1 MTTTKQQP
9 LRRREEAGWAVI
21 ENEPAQARRRVL
33 MLPGLFCTAEFYT
46 AMLADPA
53 LAEADVLAMAAD
65 PPGFAGQPVPAGFD
79 YAVDSYAEMVEGF
92 AAHAGIDL
100 IVGHSYFAN
109 VGIEIAA
116 RGNYRGRLLLLS
128 PSFSRE
134 DEEHD
139 LISLDEV
146 SHTPVVGTL
155 VWLGINPTLKKGMR
169 DRLPSERFNELF
181 QEMKR
186 NSHTANRH
194 LVTGFFE
201 HIRRYGELATRLA
214 GANMTVWV
222 GRGDRDEI
230 GFTAQE
236 RAVLDAAPHVTL
248 KTIAGAAHFS
258 ITDNPHEVVELIL
271 DLMTTGPTVDPR
283 PEQ

>member
-1 MTTTKQQP
+1 VTTTQDRP

-21 ENEPAQARRRVL
+21 ENEPALTRHRVL

-53 LAEADVLAMAAD
+53 LTAAGVLATAAD
-65 PPGFAGQPVPAGFD
+65 PPGFAGRPVPAGFD
-79 YAVDSYAEMVEGF
+79 YTVDSYAQMVEDF
-92 AAHAGIDL
+92 AAREAVDL

-116 RGNYRGRLLLLS
+116 RGTYRGSLLLLS
-128 PSFSRE
+128 PSFSRA

-139 LISLDEV
+139 LISLDEA

-155 VWLGINPTLKKGMR
+155 VWLGINPTLKKGIR

-181 QEMKR
+181 HEMKR
-186 NSHTANRH
+186 NPHAANRH
-194 LVTGFFE
+194 LVTGFFD

-214 GANMTVWV
+214 GTNTTVWV
-222 GRGDRDEI
+222 GRGDRDEV

-236 RAVLDAAPHVTL
+236 QAIIDAAPHVTL
-248 KTIAGAAHFS
+248 RAIPGAAHFS
-258 ITDNPHEVVELIL
+258 ITDTPHEVVALIL
-271 DLMTTGPTVDPR
+271 DLLASRPPADPR
-283 PEQ
+283 